1 MQREAVDETRYSERV
16 KQLIRIVATFC
27 VAGFLLSA
35 GTLHGQSRDE
45 LKRKYGE
52 PSSEVFLVRPDIS
65 ATPTYSAIGRIIELL
80 ISPRIAGITKSRG
93 ATLSRDVVTAILDE
107 LVPNSARGKYII
119 AGFAN
124 AACLPENDCAG
135 SYQQFENLTIYYNAG
150 RDGGLCYAV
159 VQWKE

>member
-1 MQREAVDETRYSERV
+1 V
-16 KQLIRIVATFC
+16 KQPIRIVGSFC

-35 GTLHGQSRDE
+35 GPLLGQSREE

-52 PSSEVFLVRPDIS
+52 PLSEVFVVRPGVNAM
-65 ATPTYSAIGRIIELL
+65 ATFAADGRIVELL
-80 ISPRIAGITKSRG
+80 ISPRIAGATKSRG
-93 ATLSRDVVTAILDE
+93 TTLSRDTVNAILDE
-107 LVPNSARGKYII
+107 LVPNSVRGKYII

-124 AACLPENDCAG
+124 GACLPEDDCAG
-135 SYQQFENLTIYYNAG
+135 SYQQFENLSIYYNAG